1 LGKWVGI
8 IGLGNIGFGMAC
20 NLLKAGFQV
29 VACDIRR
36 EAVDALEKKG
46 AAIAANA
53 GAVGRQCSIVFS
65 VVLNYPQSLSILEG
79 PDGLLQN
86 MTAGSTIFVCST
98 ISPDQARELAVK
110 AAKHD
115 IRLLDSPVSGGREGA
130 EAGTLALMVGGSR
143 QALEEHR
150 AVLEAVSGNIY
161 YLGDVGMGETA
172 KAINQIL
179 VAVHDAVTAEALLL
193 AARSGI
199 DLKQMYS
206 IINNSAGGS
215 YMFKWRAMRMIDRD
229 FSPHGVLRI
238 LLKDTNIVLS
248 LAESLGLPMPLTSI
262 VRQMFQAGVN
272 QGLGDEDDAAV
283 VKVLEQMAGFSL
295 ADVKK

>member
-1 LGKWVGI
+1 MGKRVGI

-29 VACDIRR
+29 VAYDIRHETV
-36 EAVDALEKKG
+36 EAVEKKG

-53 GAVGRQCSIVFS
+53 GAVGRQCSVVLS
-65 VVLNYPQSLSILEG
+65 VVLNYPQNLAVLEG

-86 MTAGSTIFVCST
+86 MPAGGTLFVCST
-98 ISPDQARELAVK
+98 ISPAQARELADL
-110 AAKHD
+110 AAKHN

-130 EAGTLALMVGGSR
+130 EAGTLALMIGGSR
-143 QALEEHR
+143 EALEEHR
-150 AVLEAVSGNIY
+150 GVLEAVSGNIY
-161 YLGDVGMGETA
+161 HLGDVGMGETA
-172 KAINQIL
+172 KAINQVL

-199 DLKQMYS
+199 DLKEMYS

-215 YMFKWRAMRMIDRD
+215 YMFKWRALRMIDRD
-229 FSPHGVLRI
+229 FTPHGVLKI
-238 LLKDTNIVLS
+238 LLKDTNIVLN

>member
-1 LGKWVGI
+1 MGKKVGV

-29 VACDIRR
+29 VACDIRH
-36 EAVDALEKKG
+36 ELMEGIQKKG
-46 AAIAANA
+46 ATIAPNA
-53 GAVGRQCSIVFS
+53 GAVGRQCSVVFS
-65 VVLNYPQSLSILEG
+65 VVLDYPQNLTILEG
-79 PDGLLQN
+79 PDGLLQS
-86 MTAGSTIFVCST
+86 MSPGSTIFVCST
-98 ISPDQARELAVK
+98 ISPAQARELADM
-110 AAKHD
+110 AAKHN

-130 EAGTLALMVGGSR
+130 EAGTLALMIGGSR
-143 QALEEHR
+143 EAMEEHR
-150 AVLEAVSGNIY
+150 GVLEAVSGNIY
-161 YLGDVGMGETA
+161 SLGDVGMGETA
-172 KAINQIL
+172 KAINQVL
-179 VAVHDAVTAEALLL
+179 VAVHDVATAEALLL

-229 FSPHGVLRI
+229 FTAHGVLKI
-238 LLKDTNIVLS
+238 LLKDTNIVFN

-262 VRQMFQAGVN
+262 ARQMFQAGVN
-272 QGLGDEDDAAV
+272 EGLGQEDDAAV
-283 VKVLEQMAGFSL
+283 VKVLEQIAGFSL

>member
-1 LGKWVGI
+1 MGKRVGI

-20 NLLKAGFQV
+20 NLLKAGFEV
-29 VACDIRR
+29 VACDVRQER
-36 EAVDALEKKG
+36 TEAVQKKG
-46 AAIAANA
+46 ATIAASA
-53 GAVGRQCSIVFS
+53 GAVGKQCAVVFS
-65 VVLNYPQSLSILEG
+65 VVLNYPQNLAILEG
-79 PDGLLQN
+79 PDGLLRN
-86 MTAGSTIFVCST
+86 MRAGGTLFVCST
-98 ISPDQARELAVK
+98 IAPAQVRELADK
-110 AAKHD
+110 AAKHS

-130 EAGTLALMVGGSR
+130 EAGTLALMIGGSR
-143 QALEEHR
+143 DALEEHR
-150 AVLEAVSGNIY
+150 GVLEAVSGNIY
-161 YLGDVGMGETA
+161 HLGDVGMGETA
-172 KAINQIL
+172 KAINQVL
-179 VAVHDAVTAEALLL
+179 VAVHGAATAEALLL

-215 YMFKWRAMRMIDRD
+215 YMFKWRAMRMIERD

>member
-1 LGKWVGI
+1 
-8 IGLGNIGFGMAC
+8 LGNIGFGMAC

-29 VACDIRR
+29 VAGDIRHEVI
-36 EAVDALEKKG
+36 EAVQEKG
-46 AAIAANA
+46 AAIASNA
-53 GAVGRQCSIVFS
+53 GAVGRQCSVVFS
-65 VVLNYPQSLSILEG
+65 VVLDYPQNLAIFEG
-79 PDGLLQN
+79 PEGLLQN
-86 MTAGSTIFVCST
+86 MSPGGTIFVCST
-98 ISPDQARELAVK
+98 ISPAQARELADM
-110 AAKHD
+110 AAKHN

-130 EAGTLALMVGGSR
+130 EAGTLALMIGGSR
-143 QALEEHR
+143 EAMEEHR
-150 AVLEAVSGNIY
+150 GVLEAVSGNIY

-172 KAINQIL
+172 KAINQVL
-179 VAVHDAVTAEALLL
+179 VAVHDVVTAEALLL

-199 DLKQMYS
+199 DLRQMYS

-229 FSPHGVLRI
+229 FTPHGVLKI
-238 LLKDTNIVLS
+238 LLKDANIVLN
-248 LAESLGLPMPLTSI
+248 LAESLGLPMPLTNI
-262 VRQMFQAGVN
+262 ARQMFQAGVN

>member
-1 LGKWVGI
+1 
-8 IGLGNIGFGMAC
+8 MAC
-20 NLLKAGFQV
+20 NLLKTGFEV
-29 VACDIRR
+29 VACDIRHER
-36 EAVDALEKKG
+36 TEAVQKKG
-46 AAIAANA
+46 AAIAASS
-53 GAVGRQCSIVFS
+53 GKVGRQCSVVFS
-65 VVLNYPQSLSILEG
+65 VVLDYPQNLAILEG
-79 PDGLLQN
+79 PEGLLRD
-86 MTAGSTIFVCST
+86 MRAGSTIFVCST
-98 ISPDQARELAVK
+98 IAPAQARELADK
-110 AAKHD
+110 AAKHN

-130 EAGTLALMVGGSR
+130 EAGTLALMIGGTR
-143 QALEEHR
+143 EAVAEHR
-150 AVLEAVSGNIY
+150 EVLEAVSGNIY
-161 YLGDVGMGETA
+161 YLGEVGMGETA
-172 KAINQIL
+172 KAINQVL

-229 FSPHGVLRI
+229 FTPHGVLKI

-295 ADVKK
+295 ADVRK

>member
-1 LGKWVGI
+1 MGKRVGI

-29 VACDIRR
+29 VAYDIRHETV
-36 EAVDALEKKG
+36 EAVEKKG

-53 GAVGRQCSIVFS
+53 GVVGRQCSVVLS
-65 VVLNYPQSLSILEG
+65 VVLNYPQNLAVLEG

-86 MTAGSTIFVCST
+86 MPAGGTLFVCST
-98 ISPDQARELAVK
+98 ISPAQARELADL
-110 AAKHD
+110 AAKHN

-130 EAGTLALMVGGSR
+130 EAGTLALMIGGSR
-143 QALEEHR
+143 EALEDHR
-150 AVLEAVSGNIY
+150 GVLEAVSGNIY
-161 YLGDVGMGETA
+161 HLGDVGMGETA
-172 KAINQIL
+172 KAINQVL

-199 DLKQMYS
+199 DLKEMYS

-215 YMFKWRAMRMIDRD
+215 YMFKWRALRMIDRD
-229 FSPHGVLRI
+229 FTPHGVLKI
-238 LLKDTNIVLS
+238 LLKDTNIVLN

>member
-1 LGKWVGI
+1 LGKRVGI

-29 VACDIRR
+29 VAYDIRHETV
-36 EAVDALEKKG
+36 EAVEKKG

-53 GAVGRQCSIVFS
+53 GVVGRQCSVVLS
-65 VVLNYPQSLSILEG
+65 VVLNYPQNLAVLEG

-86 MTAGSTIFVCST
+86 MPAGGTLFVCST
-98 ISPDQARELAVK
+98 ISPAQARELADL
-110 AAKHD
+110 AAKHN

-130 EAGTLALMVGGSR
+130 EAGTLALMIGGSR
-143 QALEEHR
+143 EALEEHR
-150 AVLEAVSGNIY
+150 GVLEAVSGNIY
-161 YLGDVGMGETA
+161 HLGDVGMGETA
-172 KAINQIL
+172 KAINQVL

-199 DLKQMYS
+199 DLKEMYS

-215 YMFKWRAMRMIDRD
+215 YMFKWRALRMIDRD
-229 FSPHGVLRI
+229 FTPHGVLKI
-238 LLKDTNIVLS
+238 LLKDTNIVLN

>member
-1 LGKWVGI
+1 MGKRVGI

-29 VACDIRR
+29 VAYDIRHETV
-36 EAVDALEKKG
+36 EAVEKKG

-53 GAVGRQCSIVFS
+53 GAVGRQCSVVLS
-65 VVLNYPQSLSILEG
+65 VVLNYPQNLAVLEG

-86 MTAGSTIFVCST
+86 MPAGGTLFVCST
-98 ISPDQARELAVK
+98 ISPAQARELADL
-110 AAKHD
+110 AAKHN

-130 EAGTLALMVGGSR
+130 EAGTLALMIGGSR
-143 QALEEHR
+143 EALEEHR
-150 AVLEAVSGNIY
+150 GVLEAVSGNIY
-161 YLGDVGMGETA
+161 HLGDVGMGETA
-172 KAINQIL
+172 KAINQVL

-229 FSPHGVLRI
+229 FSAHGVLRI

>member
-1 LGKWVGI
+1 MGKRVGI

-20 NLLKAGFQV
+20 NLLKAGFEV
-29 VACDIRR
+29 VACDIRHER
-36 EAVDALEKKG
+36 TEAVEKKG
-46 AAIAANA
+46 GTIAASA
-53 GAVGRQCSIVFS
+53 GAVGKQCSVVFS
-65 VVLNYPQSLSILEG
+65 VVLNYPQNLAVLEG

-86 MTAGSTIFVCST
+86 MPAGGTLFVCST
-98 ISPDQARELAVK
+98 ISPAQARELADL
-110 AAKHD
+110 AAKHN

-130 EAGTLALMVGGSR
+130 EAGTLALMIGGSR
-143 QALEEHR
+143 EALEDHR
-150 AVLEAVSGNIY
+150 GVLEAVSGNIY
-161 YLGDVGMGETA
+161 HLGDVGMGETA
-172 KAINQIL
+172 KAINQVL

-199 DLKQMYS
+199 DLKEMYS

-215 YMFKWRAMRMIDRD
+215 YMFKWRALRMIDRD
-229 FSPHGVLRI
+229 FTPHGVLKI
-238 LLKDTNIVLS
+238 LLKDTNIVLN

>member
-1 LGKWVGI
+1 MGKKVGV

-29 VACDIRR
+29 VVCDIRH
-36 EAVDALEKKG
+36 ELMDAAQKKG
-46 AAIAANA
+46 ATIAPNV
-53 GAVGRQCSIVFS
+53 GAVGRQCSVIFS
-65 VVLNYPQSLSILEG
+65 VVLDYPQNLTILGG
-79 PDGLLQN
+79 PDGLLRN
-86 MTAGSTIFVCST
+86 MPPGRTIFVCST
-98 ISPDQARELAVK
+98 ISPAQARELAEM

-130 EAGTLALMVGGSR
+130 EAGTLALMIGGSR
-143 QALEEHR
+143 EAVEEHR
-150 AVLEAVSGNIY
+150 GVLEAVSGNIY

-172 KAINQIL
+172 KAINQVL
-179 VAVHDAVTAEALLL
+179 VAVHDVAAAEALLL

-215 YMFKWRAMRMIDRD
+215 YMFKWRAMRMIEQD
-229 FSPHGVLRI
+229 FTPHGALKI
-238 LLKDTNIVLS
+238 LLKDTNIVLN

-262 VRQMFQAGVN
+262 ARQMFQAGVN

>member
-1 LGKWVGI
+1 MGKRVGV
-8 IGLGNIGFGMAC
+8 IGLGNIGYGMAC
-20 NLLKAGFQV
+20 NLLKAGFEV
-29 VACDIRR
+29 VACDIRHER
-36 EAVDALEKKG
+36 TEAVQKKG
-46 AAIAANA
+46 AAIAASS
-53 GAVGRQCSIVFS
+53 GKVGRQCSVVFS
-65 VVLNYPQSLSILEG
+65 VVLDYPQNLAILEG
-79 PDGLLQN
+79 PEGLLRDIR
-86 MTAGSTIFVCST
+86 AGSTIFVCST
-98 ISPDQARELAVK
+98 IAPAQARELADK
-110 AAKHD
+110 AAKHN

-130 EAGTLALMVGGSR
+130 EAGTLALMIGGTR
-143 QALEEHR
+143 EAVAEHR
-150 AVLEAVSGNIY
+150 EVLEAVSGNIY
-161 YLGDVGMGETA
+161 YLGEVGMGETA
-172 KAINQIL
+172 KAINQVL

-229 FSPHGVLRI
+229 FTPHGVLKI

-295 ADVKK
+295 ADVRK

>member
-1 LGKWVGI
+1 MGKRVGI

-20 NLLKAGFQV
+20 NLLKAGFEV
-29 VACDIRR
+29 VAYDIRHETV
-36 EAVDALEKKG
+36 EAVEKKG

-53 GAVGRQCSIVFS
+53 GAVGRQCSVVLS
-65 VVLNYPQSLSILEG
+65 VVLNYPQNLAVLEG

-86 MTAGSTIFVCST
+86 MPAGGTLFVCST
-98 ISPDQARELAVK
+98 IAPDQARELADL
-110 AAKHD
+110 AAKHH

-130 EAGTLALMVGGSR
+130 EAGTLALMIGGSR
-143 QALEEHR
+143 EALEDHR
-150 AVLEAVSGNIY
+150 GVLEAVSGNIY
-161 YLGDVGMGETA
+161 HLGDVGMGETA
-172 KAINQIL
+172 KAINQVL

-199 DLKQMYS
+199 DLKEMYS

-229 FSPHGVLRI
+229 FTPHGVLKI
-238 LLKDTNIVLS
+238 LLKDTNIVLN

>member
-1 LGKWVGI
+1 MGKRVGI

-20 NLLKAGFQV
+20 NLLKAGFEV
-29 VACDIRR
+29 VACDIRQER
-36 EAVDALEKKG
+36 MEAVQKKG
-46 AAIAANA
+46 ATIAASA
-53 GAVGRQCSIVFS
+53 GAVGKQCAVVFS
-65 VVLNYPQSLSILEG
+65 VVLNYPQNLAILEG

-86 MTAGSTIFVCST
+86 MRAGGTLFVCST
-98 ISPDQARELAVK
+98 IAPAQVRELADK
-110 AAKHD
+110 AAKHS

-130 EAGTLALMVGGSR
+130 EAGTLALMIGGSR
-143 QALEEHR
+143 DALEEHR
-150 AVLEAVSGNIY
+150 GVLEAVSGNIY
-161 YLGDVGMGETA
+161 HLGDVGMGETA
-172 KAINQIL
+172 KAINQVL
-179 VAVHDAVTAEALLL
+179 VAVHGTVTAEALLL

-215 YMFKWRAMRMIDRD
+215 YMFKWRAMRMIERD

-295 ADVKK
+295 SDVKK

>member
-1 LGKWVGI
+1 LGKRVGI

-20 NLLKAGFQV
+20 NLLKAGFEV

-36 EAVDALEKKG
+36 EPTEELQKKG
-46 AAIAANA
+46 AVIALNA
-53 GAVGRQCSIVFS
+53 GEVGKQCSIVFS
-65 VVLNYPQSLSILEG
+65 VVLDFPQNLSILQG
-79 PDGLLQN
+79 PEGLLRR
-86 MTAGSTIFVCST
+86 MSPGHTILVCST
-98 ISPDQARELAVK
+98 ISPAQARELARLASQHNV
-110 AAKHD
+110 
-115 IRLLDSPVSGGREGA
+115 RLLDSPVSGGREGA
-130 EAGTLALMVGGSR
+130 EAGTLALMIGGTR
-143 QALEEHR
+143 EVVEEHR
-150 AVLEAVSGNIY
+150 DVLEAVSGNIY
-161 YLGDVGMGETA
+161 YLGEVGMGETA
-172 KAINQIL
+172 KAINQVL

-229 FSPHGVLRI
+229 FTPHGVLKI

-262 VRQMFQAGVN
+262 VWQMFQAGVN

>member
-1 LGKWVGI
+1 MGKRVGI

-20 NLLKAGFQV
+20 NLLKAGFEV
-29 VACDIRR
+29 VASDIRHER
-36 EAVDALEKKG
+36 TEAVQKKG
-46 AAIAANA
+46 ATIAASA
-53 GAVGRQCSIVFS
+53 GAVGRQCSVVFS
-65 VVLNYPQSLSILEG
+65 VVLNYPQNLAILEG

-86 MTAGSTIFVCST
+86 MPAGSTIFVCST
-98 ISPDQARELAVK
+98 ISPAQARELADL
-110 AAKHD
+110 ATKHN

-130 EAGTLALMVGGSR
+130 EAGTLALMIGGSR
-143 QALEEHR
+143 EALEEHR
-150 AVLEAVSGNIY
+150 GVLEAVSGNIY
-161 YLGDVGMGETA
+161 YLRDVGMGETA
-172 KAINQIL
+172 KAINQVL
-179 VAVHDAVTAEALLL
+179 VAVHGAVTAEALLL

-229 FSPHGVLRI
+229 FTPHGVLKI
-238 LLKDTNIVLS
+238 LLKDTNIVLN

>member
-1 LGKWVGI
+1 MGKRVGI

-20 NLLKAGFQV
+20 NLLKAGFEV
-29 VACDIRR
+29 VACDIRHER
-36 EAVDALEKKG
+36 TEVIQKKG
-46 AAIAANA
+46 ATIAASA
-53 GAVGRQCSIVFS
+53 GAVGRQCSVVLS
-65 VVLNYPQSLSILEG
+65 VVLNYPQNLAVLEG

-86 MTAGSTIFVCST
+86 MPAGGTLFVCST
-98 ISPDQARELAVK
+98 ISPAQARELADL
-110 AAKHD
+110 AAKHN

-130 EAGTLALMVGGSR
+130 EAGTLALMIGGSR
-143 QALEEHR
+143 EALEDHR
-150 AVLEAVSGNIY
+150 GVLEAVSGNIY
-161 YLGDVGMGETA
+161 HLGDVGMGETA
-172 KAINQIL
+172 KAINQVL

-229 FSPHGVLRI
+229 FSAHGVLRI

>member
-1 LGKWVGI
+1 MGKRVGI

-20 NLLKAGFQV
+20 NLLKAGFEV
-29 VACDIRR
+29 VACDVRQER
-36 EAVDALEKKG
+36 TEAVQKKG
-46 AAIAANA
+46 ATIAASA
-53 GAVGRQCSIVFS
+53 GAVGKQCAVVFS
-65 VVLNYPQSLSILEG
+65 VVLNYPQNLAILEG

-86 MTAGSTIFVCST
+86 MRAGGTLFVCST
-98 ISPDQARELAVK
+98 IAPAQVRELADK
-110 AAKHD
+110 AAKHS

-130 EAGTLALMVGGSR
+130 EAGTLALMIGGSR
-143 QALEEHR
+143 DALEEHR
-150 AVLEAVSGNIY
+150 GVLEAVSGNIY
-161 YLGDVGMGETA
+161 HLGDVGMGETA
-172 KAINQIL
+172 KAINQVL
-179 VAVHDAVTAEALLL
+179 VAVHGAATAEALLL
-193 AARSGI
+193 ASRSGI

-215 YMFKWRAMRMIDRD
+215 YMFKWRAMRMIERD

-262 VRQMFQAGVN
+262 ARQMFQAGVN

>member
-1 LGKWVGI
+1 LGKRVGV
-8 IGLGNIGFGMAC
+8 IGLGNIGFGMAS

-29 VACDIRR
+29 VACDLRH
-36 EAVDALEKKG
+36 EVVKALEKKG

-53 GAVGRQCSIVFS
+53 GAVGKECSVVFS
-65 VVLNYPQSLSILEG
+65 VVLNYPQNLAILEG
-79 PDGLLQN
+79 PDGLLRN
-86 MTAGSTIFVCST
+86 MTAGGTIFVCST
-98 ISPDQARELAVK
+98 ISPAQARELAAK
-110 AAKHD
+110 AAKYD
-115 IRLLDSPVSGGREGA
+115 LRLLDSPVSGGREGA

-143 QALEEHR
+143 DVLEEHR
-150 AVLEAVSGNIY
+150 GVLEAVSGNIY
-161 YLGDVGMGETA
+161 HLGDVGMGETA
-172 KAINQIL
+172 KAINQVL
-179 VAVHDAVTAEALLL
+179 VAVHDVATAEALLL
-193 AARSGI
+193 AGRSGI
-199 DLKQMYS
+199 DLKQMFS

-229 FSPHGVLRI
+229 FTSHGALKI
-238 LLKDTNIVLS
+238 LLKDTNIVFD

-262 VRQMFQAGVN
+262 ARQMFQAGVN

>member
-1 LGKWVGI
+1 LGKRVGI

-20 NLLKAGFQV
+20 NLLKAGFEV
-29 VACDIRR
+29 VACDIRHER
-36 EAVDALEKKG
+36 TEAVEKKG
-46 AAIAANA
+46 GTIAASA
-53 GAVGRQCSIVFS
+53 GAVGKQCSVVFS
-65 VVLNYPQSLSILEG
+65 VVLNYPQNLAVLEG

-86 MTAGSTIFVCST
+86 MPAGGTLFVCST
-98 ISPDQARELAVK
+98 ISPAQARELADL
-110 AAKHD
+110 AAKHN

-130 EAGTLALMVGGSR
+130 EAGTLALMIGGSR
-143 QALEEHR
+143 EALEDHR
-150 AVLEAVSGNIY
+150 GVLEAVSGNIY
-161 YLGDVGMGETA
+161 HLGDVGMGETA
-172 KAINQIL
+172 KAINQVL

-199 DLKQMYS
+199 DLKEMYS

-215 YMFKWRAMRMIDRD
+215 YMFKWRALRMIDRD
-229 FSPHGVLRI
+229 FTPHGVLKI
-238 LLKDTNIVLS
+238 LLKDTNIVLN

>member
-1 LGKWVGI
+1 
-8 IGLGNIGFGMAC
+8 MAG

-29 VACDIRR
+29 VAYDIRHETV
-36 EAVDALEKKG
+36 EAVEKKG

-53 GAVGRQCSIVFS
+53 GAVGRQCSVVLS
-65 VVLNYPQSLSILEG
+65 VVLNYPQNLAVLEG

-86 MTAGSTIFVCST
+86 MPAGGTLFVCST
-98 ISPDQARELAVK
+98 ISPAQARELADL
-110 AAKHD
+110 AAKHN

-130 EAGTLALMVGGSR
+130 EAGTLALMIGGSR
-143 QALEEHR
+143 EALEDHR
-150 AVLEAVSGNIY
+150 GVLEAVSGNIY
-161 YLGDVGMGETA
+161 HLGDVGMGETA
-172 KAINQIL
+172 KAINQVL

-229 FSPHGVLRI
+229 FSAHGVLRI

>member
-1 LGKWVGI
+1 MGKRVGV
-8 IGLGNIGFGMAC
+8 IGLGNIGFGMAG
-20 NLLKAGFQV
+20 NLLKAGFEV

-36 EAVDALEKKG
+36 EAVDGLKKKG

-53 GAVGRQCSIVFS
+53 GAVGKECSVVFS
-65 VVLNYPQSLSILEG
+65 VVLNYPQNLVVLEG

-86 MTAGSTIFVCST
+86 MKAGDTIFVCST
-98 ISPDQARELAVK
+98 ISSAQARELAAK
-110 AAKHD
+110 AAKYS

-143 QALEEHR
+143 EALEEHR
-150 AVLEAVSGNIY
+150 RVLEAVSGNIY
-161 YLGDVGMGETA
+161 HLGDVGMGETA
-172 KAINQIL
+172 KAVNQVL
-179 VAVHDAVTAEALLL
+179 VVVHDVAAAEALML
-193 AARSGI
+193 AAKSGI

-229 FSPHGVLRI
+229 FTSHGVLRI
-238 LLKDTNIVLS
+238 LLKDTNIVS
-248 LAESLGLPMPLTSI
+248 DLAESVGLPMPLTS
-262 VRQMFQAGVN
+262 VARQMFQAGVN
-272 QGLGDEDDAAV
+272 QGLGDEDDGAV